1 MNKTILKLSRI
12 LLQIFSTQTDKG
24 ELIHEGGLAVGVE
37 VFVEKEGEIQPADD
51 GEYVSEDGK
60 IIVSEGKIAEII
72 VEEKEIPEEPK
83 AQEVEQDEQEEIDKD
98 AIIEEQNQKIA
109 ELEKLL
115 GEKDDKIAELESEL
129 SKKEEELKM
138 SAELPAKEKVKQTEK
153 EGALRFFN

>member
-24 ELIHEGGLAVGVE
+24 ELIHEGELAVGVE
-37 VFVEKEGEIQPADD
+37 VFVEKQGEIQPADD

-60 IIVSEGKIAEII
+60 IIVSEGKIVEII

-138 SAELPAKEKVKQTEK
+138 SDELPAKEKVKQTEK

>member
-24 ELIHEGGLAVGVE
+24 ELIHEGELAVGVE

-60 IIVSEGKIAEII
+60 IIVSEGKIVEII

-138 SAELPAKEKVKQTEK
+138 SDELPAKEKVKQTEK

>member
-24 ELIHEGGLAVGVE
+24 ELIHEGELAVGVE